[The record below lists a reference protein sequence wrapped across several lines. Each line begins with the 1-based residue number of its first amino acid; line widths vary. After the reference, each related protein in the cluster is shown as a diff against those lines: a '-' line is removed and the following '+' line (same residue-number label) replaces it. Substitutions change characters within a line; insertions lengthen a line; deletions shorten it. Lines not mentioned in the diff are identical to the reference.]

1 MLSGWYEMNY
11 LKQVLTELF
20 EWIKQQLNC
29 SKEMDAAWEPYLKE
43 DSNSLSLFQNRCSE
57 ELQKALFHLNGIR
70 NNKIA
75 EDGGEKFITGTI
87 PKTKIE
93 YRIYRDAAQIG
104 TYYYL
109 DKQAFKTPEL
119 LISSFVKM
127 VKESTQTGEEY

>member
-1 MLSGWYEMNY
+1 MNKMLAK
-11 LKQVLTELF
+11 LL
-20 EWIKQQLNC
+20 EWIRQQLGI
-29 SKEMDAAWEPYLKE
+29 SDKMDAAWEPYLKE
-43 DSNSLSLFQNRCSE
+43 DANSLSLFQNRCNE
-57 ELQKALFHLNGIR
+57 ALQKALFYFDGIKEGQR
-70 NNKIA
+70 V
-75 EDGGEKFITGTI
+75 EDDGEKYITGII

-109 DKQAFKTPEL
+109 DRQAFKTPEL